1 MNGFESNHLH
11 RTKRANS
18 RKSSFKYVIS
28 GSHAEG
34 MPFIFTNSTEAA
46 EGNTQTILLYP
57 QNRLEKGW
65 RVNEVSAFPA
75 DLHISC
81 DAASDLPAPPDSGG
95 RSAISRSKLA
105 RGCSGKLF
113 DALRSKLLYQGSSF
127 HGLIGNRKSK
137 GRKEIE
143 DILDMQSPAAVGQI
157 CVFDKYDTMTKTC
170 EGMCADG
177 SMRPRCLVRS
187 VGAAQLRLSDQL
199 IRTVLRRI
207 RGGNSRNYFNESTQ
221 IAHSSTSSSCV
232 RSKTCL
238 LVRSRY
244 SLYQ

>member
-1 MNGFESNHLH
+1 MNGFESNHLD

-113 DALRSKLLYQGSSF
+113 DALRSKSLYQGSSF
-127 HGLIGNRKSK
+127 HGLMGNRKSK

-157 CVFDKYDTMTKTC
+157 RVFDKYDTLTKTC
-170 EGMCADG
+170 KGMCADG
-177 SMRPRCLVRS
+177 SMSPRCLARS
-187 VGAAQLRLSDQL
+187 VGAAQSRLSDQF
-199 IRTVLRRI
+199 IRTVVRWI
-207 RGGNSRNYFNESTQ
+207 RGGNSRNSSESTQ
-221 IAHSSTSSSCV
+221 IAYSSTSSSCV
-232 RSKTCL
+232 LSKTFL

-244 SLYQ
+244 WLYQ